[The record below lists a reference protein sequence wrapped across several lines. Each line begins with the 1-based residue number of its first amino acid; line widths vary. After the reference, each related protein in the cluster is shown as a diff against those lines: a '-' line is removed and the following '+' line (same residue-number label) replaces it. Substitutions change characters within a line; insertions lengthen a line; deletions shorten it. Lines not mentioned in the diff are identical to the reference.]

1 MNRWLH
7 LKPRSPLLIGRLKA
21 DSAYLVTLPYI
32 PGRVVRG
39 AWAEGRRMAGK
50 AATIAAAARQLQI
63 WNFHP
68 VREGMVYS
76 LPFPKS
82 AWTCKRHPGF
92 RPHGHGVLD
101 SCIPRWVYRLL
112 EEQAR
117 LPVPFQIVCDI
128 CEDRM
133 TPTDGYYGIDATG
146 GRARISIPLQFQTK
160 VALSRRRRAAMEGM
174 LYQVTAIAPQED
186 LAFVGR
192 VQGPPDLIREVEE
205 ALEQVGVGALTRRG
219 YGQVQVCRG
228 DPPAYLS
235 LRERVERFNRIFR
248 QIYADIAR
256 LAPGA
261 SPLPEGTWFFT
272 IDLLAPGVFRE
283 DPLGPPA
290 LWLTLE
296 LGGRTLRPC
305 FWITRPTL
313 VGGWSTAWGL
323 PKPVDLAASAGS
335 VYGFRWDPEWGP
347 LDFEALERLEE
358 TGVGERTDEGF
369 GELMVCHPFHLE
381 VEPI

>member
-1 MNRWLH
+1 MGVWLR

-39 AWAEGRRMAGK
+39 AWAEDRRMAGN
-50 AATIAAAARQLQI
+50 AATISAAARQLQI

-68 VREGMVYS
+68 IREGMAYS
-76 LPFPKS
+76 LPLPLS

-92 RPHGHGVLD
+92 RPQGHGVLD
-101 SCIPRWVYRLL
+101 SLIPRWVYRLL
-112 EEQAR
+112 EEGAR
-117 LPVPFQIVCDI
+117 PPVPFQIVCDV

-133 TPTDGYYGIDATG
+133 TPVGGYYGVSAGG
-146 GRARISIPLQFQTK
+146 GRARISVPLQFQTK
-160 VALSRRRRAAMEGM
+160 VALSRPRRAAMEGM

-192 VQGPPDLIREVEE
+192 VHGPPNLIREVEA
-205 ALEQVGVGALTRRG
+205 ALTQVGVGALTRRG
-219 YGQVQVCRG
+219 YGQVQVGRG
-228 DPPAYLS
+228 DPPAYPG
-235 LRERVERFNRIFR
+235 LRERVEQFNEIFR
-248 QIYADIAR
+248 KVYEDLAR
-256 LAPGA
+256 LVPGA
-261 SPLPEGTWFFT
+261 PLPEGTFFT

-283 DPLGPPA
+283 DPLGPPV
-290 LWLTLE
+290 LWPTLE
-296 LGGRTLRPC
+296 LGGRTLRPVFC
-305 FWITRPTL
+305 ITRPTL

-323 PKPVDLAASAGS
+323 PKPVDLAASPGS
-335 VYGFRWDPEWGP
+335 AYGFRWDPGWGP
-347 LDFEALERLEE
+347 LDFKALERLEE

-381 VEPI
+381 VEPV

>member
-133 TPTDGYYGIDATG
+133 TPTDGYYGIDAAG

-235 LRERVERFNRIFR
+235 LRERVERFNRISGR
-248 QIYADIAR
+248 SMRISPAWRRGRRRCPKGRGSSPSTCSPRGSSGRIPWAR
-256 LAPGA
+256 RRCGRPWSWEGEPCAPA
-261 SPLPEGTWFFT
+261 SGSPDRPWWG
-272 IDLLAPGVFRE
+272 G
-283 DPLGPPA
+283 GPPR
-290 LWLTLE
+290 
-296 LGGRTLRPC
+296 GGCPS
-305 FWITRPTL
+305 P
-313 VGGWSTAWGL
+313 
-323 PKPVDLAASAGS
+323 
-335 VYGFRWDPEWGP
+335 
-347 LDFEALERLEE
+347 
-358 TGVGERTDEGF
+358 
-369 GELMVCHPFHLE
+369 
-381 VEPI
+381 